1 MVTRVM
7 SEETKA
13 KIAATRAANKA
24 NKIPG
29 EKRATLEEQLAAIQA
44 QADGGDA
51 GAVALMPVL
60 DVYREQLAQAKKD
73 SKTAAR
79 KLRKLLSTLKD

>member
-1 MVTRVM
+1 M

-13 KIAATRAANKA
+13 KIAATRAAKAA

-29 EKRATLEEQLAAIQA
+29 EKRASLEDQLAAIQA

-51 GAVALMPVL
+51 GATALMPVL
-60 DVYREQLAQAKKD
+60 DVYREQFAQAKKD
-73 SKTAAR
+73 AKTSAR